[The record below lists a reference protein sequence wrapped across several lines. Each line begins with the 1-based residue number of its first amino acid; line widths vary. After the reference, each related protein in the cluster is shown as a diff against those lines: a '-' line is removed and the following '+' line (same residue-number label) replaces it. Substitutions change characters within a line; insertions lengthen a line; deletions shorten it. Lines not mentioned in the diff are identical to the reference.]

1 MAKIHAAAATL
12 ALMTMGAGAAPAL
25 AQTPAALAAGNPA
38 PTPPPTPI
46 QTWRP
51 GQPVVW
57 LRSIPVDLAI
67 HGAKAALAAC
77 KGKRASVGV
86 VDHDGH
92 MIVEYVDDNAT
103 MIGQKALPQKLHAAV
118 IRQSSTQ
125 EMADH
130 SKDSKGVAGPEID
143 WEAKIIDRFNDGAL
157 ISPGA
162 IPLFTGVAPNRM
174 FVGAIG
180 VAGASPPGAGV
191 GIVDDDEM
199 CARAGYEA
207 IKDQLK

>member
-1 MAKIHAAAATL
+1 MAKIHAMAAA
-12 ALMTMGAGAAPAL
+12 AAVGFMMMGVGAAPAQ
-25 AQTPAALAAGNPA
+25 AQAV
-38 PTPPPTPI
+38 
-46 QTWRP
+46 TW
-51 GQPVVW
+51 V
-57 LRSIPVDLAI
+57 RSIPVDLAI
-67 HGAKAALAAC
+67 EAARAALAAC
-77 KGKRASVGV
+77 AGKHASVGV

-92 MIVEYVDDNAT
+92 MIVLYVDDYAT

-130 SKDSKGVAGPEID
+130 SKDSKNIPGPEVD
-143 WEAKIIDRFNDGAL
+143 WEARIIDRFNDGAL

-162 IPLFTGVAPNRM
+162 IPLFTGVQPNRM

-199 CARAGYEA
+199 CARAGVA
-207 IKDQLK
+207 KIQDRLK